1 MCNLII
7 NESLEQVLSCE
18 FCEICRKTYF
28 EKNGQLLLL
37 ITVSIVVKGELANET
52 ESYDT
57 KTKA

>member
-1 MCNLII
+1 MWNLII
-7 NESLEQVLSCE
+7 NESLEQVFSCE

-28 EKNGQLLLL
+28 ENNGQLLLL

-52 ESYDT
+52 ENYDT